1 MGLYLTISLKTTLCL
16 LTCFLLAI
24 QQFWESELRGEMT
37 AAKKMEQGGRQ
48 WVHLVTQTTLATHAK
63 NMVCQLLRGM
73 CHCVCVCVMLHL
85 IILCKI
91 YLVLALPAF
100 HTGGSPGPPL
110 LLNVVHDGVY
120 LILFPHLLAEEGFL
134 AP

>member
-1 MGLYLTISLKTTLCL
+1 MQKTWCVS
-16 LTCFLLAI
+16 CYVAC
-24 QQFWESELRGEMT
+24 
-37 AAKKMEQGGRQ
+37 
-48 WVHLVTQTTLATHAK
+48 VT
-63 NMVCQLLRGM
+63 V
-73 CHCVCVCVMLHL
+73 CVCVCVMLHL
-85 IILCKI
+85 IILCKT